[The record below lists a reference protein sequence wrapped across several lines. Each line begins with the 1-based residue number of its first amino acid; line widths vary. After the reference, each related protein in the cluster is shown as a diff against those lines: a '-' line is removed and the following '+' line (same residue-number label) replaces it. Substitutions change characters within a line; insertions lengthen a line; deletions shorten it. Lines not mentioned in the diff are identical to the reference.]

1 MSRASVGP
9 KGRREG
15 RPRVLGRESG
25 LKHISPESLP
35 PAVNGVLAGLFTF
48 LLTFGALLTVASL
61 GWVFAADHTSL
72 RGMFAFT
79 SYTWLAA
86 HLLPVDT
93 VTGSWWLPPLLLTA
107 GVVAVSALA
116 GSEAVQRG
124 LPRQRQVLL
133 TFAGAAV
140 GTYAVLGVLVAAVS
154 ASADTS
160 VALWRVVPALA
171 LVMGLGLAAGVA
183 RELGLVADTW
193 RRVPARLQHE
203 LRAAGTGLLVMCVG
217 AGVLLLAATVTS
229 FGRLQEAFT
238 YVRPGWSGT
247 ALMILICL
255 VYLPT
260 ALVWAASFSV
270 GAGFSIGSDT
280 VYAPWQVASAAVPD
294 VPLLEIAPVTHSWWY
309 LLVFLVPLAA
319 GVAARRALPAAHL
332 ATAGLNREVLLG
344 MARTAGFAALATG
357 VMALLSD
364 GGIGGRLAQMGP
376 PPLLVMGLTGAWFM
390 LAFALVEGW
399 HLARQRSPLHRRRA
413 RPQSDEAPEAADVR
427 IEQ

>member
-1 MSRASVGP
+1 MSRASVRSS
-9 KGRREG
+9 GRREG
-15 RPRVLGRESG
+15 RPRVLGREAG

-48 LLTFGALLTVASL
+48 LLTFGAMLTVASL

-79 SYTWLAA
+79 SYAWLAS

-93 VTGSWWLPPLLLTA
+93 VTGTWWLPPLLLTA

-124 LPRQRQVLL
+124 LPRRRQVLL

-154 ASADTS
+154 ATADTS

-171 LVMGLGLAAGVA
+171 LVMGGGLALGTA
-183 RELGLVADTW
+183 RELGLISEAW

-203 LRAAGTGLLVMCVG
+203 LRAAGTGLVVMGVG
-217 AGVLLLAATVTS
+217 AGALLLAAAATS
-229 FGRLQEAFT
+229 LGRLQEAFA

-247 ALMILICL
+247 LLMILICL

-280 VYAPWQVASAAVPD
+280 VYAPWQVTAAPVPD
-294 VPLLEIAPVTHSWWY
+294 LPLLEIAPVGHSWWY
-309 LLVFLVPLAA
+309 LAVFILPLAA
-319 GVAARRALPAAHL
+319 GVAARRALPVVNL
-332 ATAGLNREVLLG
+332 ATTGIRRDALLG
-344 MARTAGFAALATG
+344 MARTAGFAALGMGFLAW
-357 VMALLSD
+357 LSD

-376 PPLLVMGLTGAWFM
+376 APLLVMALTGAWFVV
-390 LAFALVEGW
+390 AFGLVEGW
-399 HLARQRSPLHRRRA
+399 QLARHRSPLRRR
-413 RPQSDEAPEAADVR
+413 RTRQQSDEAPEAADVR